1 MTYDLLIKDAQ
12 VIDGTGSPAF
22 SGDVAVK
29 DGKIAEV
36 GKVTEGATRVIN
48 ARNQIVTPGFVDIHT
63 HMDAQLLW
71 DPLGTSSCWQGITTM
86 VIGNCSFSVAP
97 CRPED
102 RYTVLHTLERVE
114 GMSLAALTAG
124 VDWSWESFPQ
134 YMDRLDRKLGLNV
147 ATLMGYSAVRQ
158 YAMGSAASDRE
169 ATPEEIASMQD
180 IVRGGLKAG
189 AFGVSFNFNK
199 GHSGGDGRP
208 VPSRLATFEEIL
220 SIAETLRG
228 SRSAVIQ
235 INENPRQ
242 GSGAEPLD
250 LCEEIAQRSGR
261 PVWWI
266 PLLQF
271 FSQPGVW
278 KKRLDYSAK
287 QVAAGSLVRAMCTSR
302 TVDVVFNM
310 RNAHIFDTMP
320 AWKNMLIR
328 KPDEVMRDMRNT
340 DVRAALQKDFDD
352 QSMTLAFSR
361 RWDMVEVVEVSN
373 QKFKG
378 LERRLISDLAAEQGR
393 QPLDV
398 FLDLCVEDNMDT
410 LFLTILANGDE
421 DAAGEIL
428 KAPHTLIGLSDAG
441 AHAAL
446 ECGYG
451 FTTHLLGHWVRDKKL
466 MPIEEAIRKLSSM
479 LTDQLGLTDRGRI
492 KVGQKADLNII
503 DPATV
508 KMLHP
513 VAVNDFPAGAR
524 RYIQKAEGIS
534 NTIVNGQVLMENG
547 EHTGAFPGK
556 LLRGH

>member
-1 MTYDLLIKDAQ
+1 MAYDLVIKNGQ
-12 VIDGTGSPAF
+12 IIDGTGSPAF
-22 SGDVAVK
+22 AGDVAIK
-29 DGKIAEV
+29 DGKIAAV
-36 GKVTEGATRVIN
+36 GKVTDAAKREIN
-48 ARNQIVTPGFVDIHT
+48 AHGQVVCPGFIDIHT

-71 DPLGTSSCWQGITTM
+71 DPLATSSCWQGITTM
-86 VIGNCSFSVAP
+86 VMGNCSFSVAP
-97 CRPED
+97 CRPKD
-102 RYTVLHTLERVE
+102 HHSMLHTLERVE
-114 GMSLAALTAG
+114 GMSLEALTAG
-124 VDWSWESFPQ
+124 VDWSWESFPE
-134 YMDRLDRKLGLNV
+134 YMDRIDRKLGLNV
-147 ATLMGYSAVRQ
+147 ATLMGHSAVRQ
-158 YAMGSAASDRE
+158 YVIGDAASDRA
-169 ATPEEIASMQD
+169 ATPEEIAAMQK
-180 IVRGGLKAG
+180 IAREGLKAG
-189 AFGVSFNFNK
+189 AFGISFNFNK

-208 VPSRLATFEEIL
+208 VPSRLASFDEVLAMADTMK
-220 SIAETLRG
+220 G
-228 SRSAVIQ
+228 SRAGIIQ
-235 INENPRQ
+235 INDNPKP
-242 GSGAEPLD
+242 GVEPLD
-250 LCEEIAQRSGR
+250 LCEEVAQHSGR

-287 QVAAGSLVRAMCTSR
+287 QVASGSLVRAMCTSR

-320 AWKNMLIR
+320 AWRGVLI
-328 KPDEVMRDMRNT
+328 KSPEEVMQAMRRPE
-340 DVRAALQKDFDD
+340 VRAEFQKDFDD
-352 QSMTLAFSR
+352 PSLVLAFSR

-373 QKFKG
+373 PKFKN
-378 LERRLISDLAAEQGR
+378 LERRMISDLAAEQGR
-393 QPLDV
+393 KPIDV
-398 FLDLCVEDNMDT
+398 FLDLCIDDNMDT

-466 MPIEEAIRKLSSM
+466 MPIHDAIRKLTSM
-479 LTDQLGLTDRGRI
+479 HTDQLGLTDRGRI
-492 KVGQKADLNII
+492 KPGQMADLNII

-534 NTIVNGQVLMENG
+534 QTIVNGEVLMENG
-547 EHTGAFPGK
+547 EHTGAFSGR
-556 LLRGH
+556 LLRQG

>member
-1 MTYDLLIKDAQ
+1 MYDLLIKNGQ

-22 SGDVAVK
+22 SADVAVK
-29 DGKIAEV
+29 DGKIAAV
-36 GKVTEGATRVIN
+36 GTITESAKREIN
-48 ARNQIVTPGFVDIHT
+48 AHNQVVCPGFIDIHT

-71 DPLGTSSCWQGITTM
+71 DPLATSSCWQGITTM
-86 VIGNCSFSVAP
+86 MMGNCSFSVAP
-97 CRPED
+97 CRPQD
-102 RYTVLHTLERVE
+102 RHTLLHTLERVE
-114 GMSLAALTAG
+114 GMSLQALTAG

-134 YMDRLDRKLGLNV
+134 YMDRLNRKLGLNV
-147 ATLMGYSAVRQ
+147 ATMMGYSAVRQ
-158 YAMGSAASDRE
+158 YALGDAASDRA
-169 ATPEEIASMQD
+169 ATPEEVVSMQK
-180 IVRGGLKAG
+180 IVREGLDAG

-208 VPSRLATFEEIL
+208 VPSRLATFDEVL
-220 SIAETLRG
+220 AMADMLRG
-228 SRSAVIQ
+228 SRSGIIQ
-235 INENPRQ
+235 VNDNPRP
-242 GSGAEPLD
+242 GTEPLD
-250 LCEEIAQRSGR
+250 LCEEIAKHSGR

-320 AWKNMLIR
+320 AWKNMLIK
-328 KPDEVMRDMRNT
+328 KPDEVMREMRQPG
-340 DVRAALQKDFDD
+340 VRAALQKDFDD
-352 QSMTLAFSR
+352 KEMMLAFSR
-361 RWDMVEVVEVSN
+361 RWDMVEVVEVQN
-373 QKFKG
+373 ERFRN
-378 LERRLISDLAAEQGR
+378 LERRMISDIAAEQKR
-393 QPLDV
+393 RPLDV
-398 FLDLCVEDNMDT
+398 FLDLCIEDNMDT

-421 DAAGEIL
+421 VAAGEIL

-479 LTDQLGLTDRGRI
+479 LTDQIGLTDRGRL
-492 KVGQKADLNII
+492 KTGQMADLNIF

-534 NTIVNGQVLMENG
+534 HTIVNGNVLMENG
-547 EHTGAFPGK
+547 EHTGTYPGG
-556 LLRGH
+556 LLRRQ